1 LDYDELRREKSMG
14 EKKKKEASTKL
25 WQKIL
30 IVGACVL
37 FVVLMVVSGMGSSWL
52 SIFSVVKPGDTV
64 VIDYTLFD
72 AGGKPILTTDQ
83 QLYTTTPANSG
94 LVLSRQISITANQS
108 SIRSLYPVQIYT
120 PASGWS
126 NQFAIFSQEYDAI
139 SAGLVGMKINEQK
152 RISIPSGNSM
162 TQNWSADQLMLNNV
176 NISDI
181 NVGDVLAMGVSDN
194 PEVEVSNSTITYIR
208 TGEVTQKYPSGVVV
222 DFGYPSADIR
232 VVSINKR

>member
-1 LDYDELRREKSMG
+1 MG

-37 FVVLMVVSGMGSSWL
+37 FVVLMIVSGMGSGWL
-52 SIFSVVKPGDTV
+52 SIFTVVKPGDTV
-64 VIDYTLFD
+64 VIDYTLLN
-72 AGGKPILTTDQ
+72 AEGNPILTTDQ
-83 QLYTTTPANSG
+83 QLYMKDCIDKPGTGIVKTDQYHRQSDAVPLALSG
-94 LVLSRQISITANQS
+94 AD
-108 SIRSLYPVQIYT
+108 LYNCQRMDKPVCNFL
-120 PASGWS
+120 P
-126 NQFAIFSQEYDAI
+126 EYNAI
-139 SAGLVGMKINEQK
+139 STSLVGMKINEQK

-162 TQNWSADQLMLNNV
+162 TQNWSADQLMLNKV

-194 PEVEVSNSTITYIR
+194 PDVEITNTSAITYVR
-208 TGEVTQKYPSGVVV
+208 TGEVIQKTQSGVIV
-222 DFGYPSADIR
+222 DFGYPAADIR